1 MPHLLIQ
8 YKDLTLF
15 DGEVD
20 ELSMA
25 DTAQGISVAGK
36 ITPPKPTA
44 GGLLELLGGR
54 RRPETTPQPAE
65 DEETA

>member
-20 ELSMA
+20 EFTWA
-25 DTAQGISVAGK
+25 DAAGGISVVGK
-36 ITPPKPTA
+36 INAPKP
-44 GGLLELLGGR
+44 GGNALLELLGGKR
-54 RRPETTPQPAE
+54 REVKPEPVEA
-65 DEETA
+65 EETA

>member
-25 DTAQGISVAGK
+25 DTASGISVAGK
-36 ITPPKPTA
+36 ITKQPPA
-44 GGLLELLGGR
+44 GGLLELLGAAR
-54 RRPETTPQPAE
+54 RRKDEQTPAE
-65 DEETA
+65 AEETA